1 MRRRRSRRQTK
12 RARDQSAL
20 RPQSIGRLRER
31 ELVSS
36 LRTGEEAMNAPT
48 EALDARMAREAGLE
62 SSTRQRLTDSP
73 NTPQDDLLVEIIGWC
88 IDRCYSRPW

>member
-1 MRRRRSRRQTK
+1 
-12 RARDQSAL
+12 
-20 RPQSIGRLRER
+20 
-31 ELVSS
+31 
-36 LRTGEEAMNAPT
+36 MNAPT